1 MDTYD
6 LPSCRMSSARS
17 AEAARLGVCII
28 LTYRYSSRPRSERAT
43 DKIAGIFGKH
53 RGVDTRQLLPGAPMT
68 RKLLSKTASLL
79 MVAKR
84 AKDFENP
91 VYLLG
96 TGNS

>member
-1 MDTYD
+1 
-6 LPSCRMSSARS
+6 
-17 AEAARLGVCII
+17 
-28 LTYRYSSRPRSERAT
+28 
-43 DKIAGIFGKH
+43 
-53 RGVDTRQLLPGAPMT
+53 LLPGAPMT